1 MSSTG
6 MHASDPRIM
15 AQSVEG
21 WTSLLEKALTV
32 DVAES
37 VSRAYQSAR
46 CHPQP
51 EDWFA
56 ALREV
61 GPPEQ
66 VRVCILG
73 QDPYHGPGQAHGLSF
88 SVPRGVAIPPSL
100 RNIFKEVARDCGG
113 TPPAHGDLRPWAAQ
127 GVLLLNDVLS
137 VEEGQAASHA
147 GLGWQAVTGAI
158 LGSLQHRPVAF
169 LLWGRHARS
178 HRAAIEA
185 LRSDHFLLEAPH
197 PSPLSA
203 HRGFLG
209 CGHFGAVNRWLSSRG
224 ETPIEWFGDPW

>member
-73 QDPYHGPGQAHGLSF
+73 QDPYLSLIHI
-88 SVPRGVAIPPSL
+88 SEP
-100 RNIFKEVARDCGG
+100 
-113 TPPAHGDLRPWAAQ
+113 TRPY
-127 GVLLLNDVLS
+127 
-137 VEEGQAASHA
+137 
-147 GLGWQAVTGAI
+147 
-158 LGSLQHRPVAF
+158 
-169 LLWGRHARS
+169 
-178 HRAAIEA
+178 
-185 LRSDHFLLEAPH
+185 
-197 PSPLSA
+197 
-203 HRGFLG
+203 
-209 CGHFGAVNRWLSSRG
+209 
-224 ETPIEWFGDPW
+224 